1 MSFRRQLST
10 AAVSLLAL
18 TASAALAATQAAQP
32 ARDAALR
39 VVVSD
44 PTGAVIVGAK
54 VTLQPLDQTGAVR
67 EAVTD
72 QRGEALFE
80 NVAPARYAV
89 RAEFSGFEPRQL
101 DDLRLRAGSNTRR
114 EMRLPIAKIAED
126 VVVAQDP
133 RDRALDSRGNAF
145 SNVLSKEQIE
155 ALPDD
160 PDEMEAALKAMA
172 GPGATIR
179 VDGFH
184 GGKMPPKSQIRSIR
198 FRRDMF
204 AAENHGGAMVFVDIV
219 TNPGG
224 GPLRGTAD
232 FTFRDESLNARNA
245 FAPTRAAEQQQGMN
259 FTMSGT
265 LLKDRTGFT
274 FTTNGVDSYD
284 SKTVLAALPERT
296 VNGSVRRPND
306 RTSFLARVD
315 HALTKSH
322 TLKASYQRNGSSL
335 ENLGV
340 GDFDLPSR
348 AYSRE
353 ADEDVF
359 RISMSGPMR
368 RSLFAE
374 TRFQARHQSSESQ
387 SLSDAPAILVLDAFN
402 AGGAQIAGGRRATDF
417 EVASDIDYAKGRHS
431 ARFGFLFE
439 GGRYHSDD
447 VRNMSGTFT
456 FDSLGAFETNRPTT
470 FTQRTGNPLV
480 EYSHAQVGWYA
491 QDDIRVARAL
501 SVSVGLRHEV
511 QTHLDDYANFAPR
524 LGATWSPRKNG
535 ATTFRGGVGI
545 FYDWFDAQ
553 IYEQTLRVDGQ
564 RQQDLVVQNPGFP
577 NPLVGGNVIVLPPG
591 RLLQADELTLP
602 RTVRSSIGIEQ
613 ALAPTTRLM
622 ASYSYSKGSGL
633 FRGHNLNAPLED
645 GTRPDPTSGN
655 VTQVESTARS
665 SGQMLNVGLN
675 MNLPWHRT
683 FLFVNYTWARMRNEA
698 DGPFSLPANNFDL
711 TSEWGP
717 SMMDIPHR
725 LAGMFNMDL
734 WKGFKLATSFNTSS
748 GSPYNITTGRD
759 DNRDTVS
766 NDRPDGVHR
775 NAARGA
781 ARWDANARLSWAFGF
796 GQRKGADGGAG
807 GPMIVMHRVG
817 GPSEPSMGGF
827 SGGADDKRWRFELY
841 VAGTNIF
848 NNTNLLGYSG
858 VISSPFFGQ
867 ATSASAPRRLELG
880 ARFGF

>member
-1 MSFRRQLST
+1 MPSKKQLFT

-18 TASAALAATQAAQP
+18 ISSAAPAATQTA

-39 VVVSD
+39 VVVAD

-54 VTLQPLDQTGAVR
+54 VTLQTVESTGAAI
-67 EAVTD
+67 EAVTNE
-72 QRGEALFE
+72 RGEALFE

-89 RAEFSGFEPRQL
+89 RAEFPGFEPRQI
-101 DDLRLRAGSNTRR
+101 DDLRLRPGSNSRR
-114 EMRLPIAKIAED
+114 EVRLPIAKIAED
-126 VVVAQDP
+126 LVVAQDP
-133 RDRALDSRGNAF
+133 RDRALDPRGNAF

-245 FAPTRAAEQQQGMN
+245 FAPTRAPEQQQGVN

-284 SKTVLAALPERT
+284 SKTLLAALPDRT

-353 ADEDVF
+353 TTDDTF
-359 RISMSGPMR
+359 RMSMSGPIR
-368 RSLFAE
+368 RSLFSE
-374 TRFQARHQSSESQ
+374 TRFQARHQSSDSQ
-387 SLSDAPAILVLDAFN
+387 SISDTPAVLVLDAFN
-402 AGGAQIAGGRRATDF
+402 AGGAQIAGGRRVTDF
-417 EVASDIDYAKGRHS
+417 ELATDIDYSKGRHS
-431 ARFGFLFE
+431 ARFGFLLE
-439 GGRYHSDD
+439 GGRYLSDD
-447 VRNMSGTFT
+447 TRNMDGTFT
-456 FDSLGAFETNRPTT
+456 FDSLAAFETNRPTT

-480 EYSHAQVGWYA
+480 EYSNAQFGWYA
-491 QDDIRVARAL
+491 QDDLRVARSL
-501 SVSVGLRHEV
+501 SVSLGLRHEV
-511 QTHLDDYANFAPR
+511 QTHLNDYDNFAPR
-524 LGATWSPRKNG
+524 VGATWSPRKNG
-535 ATTFRGGVGI
+535 ATTFRGGAGI
-545 FYDWFDAQ
+545 FYDWYDAA

-577 NPLVGGNVIVLPPG
+577 NPLVGGNVNVLPPG
-591 RLLQADELTLP
+591 RLVQAEDLTLP
-602 RTVRSSIGIEQ
+602 RTFRSNIGIEQ
-613 ALAPTTRLM
+613 AFGPTTRVM
-622 ASYSYSKGSGL
+622 ATYSYSKGSGL
-633 FRGHNLNAPLED
+633 FRGRNLNAPFED
-645 GTRPDPTSGN
+645 GSRPDPTAGN
-655 VTQVESTARS
+655 ITQVESTARS
-665 SGQMLNVGLN
+665 AGHMVNVGVN

-683 FLFVNYTWARMRNEA
+683 FMFVNYTWARMRNEA
-698 DGPFSLPANNFDL
+698 DGPFSLPADNFDL
-711 TSEWGP
+711 APEWGP
-717 SMMDIPHR
+717 SMMDMPHR
-725 LAGMFNMDL
+725 LSGMFNMNL
-734 WKGFKLATSFNTSS
+734 WKGFKLATSFNASS

-759 DNRDTVS
+759 DNGDTVS
-766 NDRPDGVHR
+766 NDRPAGVDR
-775 NAARGA
+775 NAARGSS
-781 ARWDANARLSWAFGF
+781 RWDANARLSWAFGF

-827 SGGADDKRWRFELY
+827 SGGADEKRWRFELY

-858 VISSPFFGQ
+858 VMTSPFFGQ

>member
-1 MSFRRQLST
+1 MTSFKQLFT

-18 TASAALAATQAAQP
+18 TSSAVPAATQT
-32 ARDAALR
+32 ARDATLR
-39 VVVSD
+39 VVVAD
-44 PTGAVIVGAK
+44 PTGAVIVGAR
-54 VTLQPLDQTGAVR
+54 VTLHPVEAAGASV
-67 EAVTD
+67 EAVTNE
-72 QRGEALFE
+72 RGEALFE
-80 NVAPARYAV
+80 NVAAARYAV
-89 RAEFSGFEPRQL
+89 RAEFPGFEPRQI
-101 DDLRLRAGSNTRR
+101 DDLRLRPGSNTRR
-114 EMRLPIAKIAED
+114 ELRLPIAKIAED
-126 VVVAQDP
+126 LVVAQDP
-133 RDRALDSRGNAF
+133 RDRALDPRGNAF

-245 FAPTRAAEQQQGMN
+245 FAPRRAPEQQQGLN

-274 FTTNGVDSYD
+274 FTTNGVDAYD
-284 SKTVLAALPERT
+284 SKTLLAALPDRT

-322 TLKASYQRNGSSL
+322 TLKASYQRNGASL
-335 ENLGV
+335 DNLGV

-348 AYSRE
+348 AYSR
-353 ADEDVF
+353 DTTDDTF
-359 RISMSGPMR
+359 RLTMSGPIR
-368 RSLFAE
+368 RSLFSE
-374 TRFQARHQSSESQ
+374 TRFQARHQTSASQ

-402 AGGAQIAGGRRATDF
+402 AGGAQIAGGRRVTDF
-417 EVASDIDYAKGRHS
+417 ELASDIDYSKGRHS
-431 ARFGFLFE
+431 ARFGFILE

-447 VRNMSGTFT
+447 VRNMNGTFT
-456 FDSLGAFETNRPTT
+456 FDSLAAFETNRPTT

-480 EYSHAQVGWYA
+480 EYSHAQFGWYA
-491 QDDIRVARAL
+491 QDDLRVARSL
-501 SVSVGLRHEV
+501 SVSFGLRHEV
-511 QTHLDDYANFAPR
+511 QTHLDDYGSFAPR

-545 FYDWFDAQ
+545 FYDWYDAQ

-591 RLLQADELTLP
+591 RLLQAEDLALP
-602 RTVRSSIGIEQ
+602 RTVRGSIGLEQ

-633 FRGHNLNAPLED
+633 FRGRNLNAPLED

-655 VTQVESTARS
+655 ITQVESTARS
-665 SGQMLNVGLN
+665 AGHMVNVGVN

-683 FLFVNYTWARMRNEA
+683 FMFMNYTWARMRNEA

-711 TSEWGP
+711 SSEWGP

-725 LAGMFNMDL
+725 LSGMLNMDL
-734 WKGFKLATSFNTSS
+734 WKGFKLASSFNASS

-759 DNRDTVS
+759 DNLDTVS
-766 NDRPDGVHR
+766 NDRPAGLHR

-796 GQRKGADGGAG
+796 GQRNGADGAG

-858 VISSPFFGQ
+858 VMTSPFFGQ